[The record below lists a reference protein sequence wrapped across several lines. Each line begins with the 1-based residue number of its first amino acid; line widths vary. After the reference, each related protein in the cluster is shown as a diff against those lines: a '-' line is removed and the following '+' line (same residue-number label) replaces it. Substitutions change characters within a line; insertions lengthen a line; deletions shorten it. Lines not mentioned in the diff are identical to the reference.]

1 MTSFETAIGS
11 GVGSEDKTREGPDSG
26 DEHDEAIGGDGSG
39 AKEKGGESKG
49 GDKNGTGR
57 GNEVRAH
64 LMVLSKGRNDSQCL
78 YLSLTLNLKWR
89 HRIVSMYST
98 NTTNFYVSDKPSS
111 ALV

>member
-78 YLSLTLNLKWR
+78 YLSLTLRTEMAASNCLDVQYKYNKFLC
-89 HRIVSMYST
+89 V
-98 NTTNFYVSDKPSS
+98 
-111 ALV
+111 